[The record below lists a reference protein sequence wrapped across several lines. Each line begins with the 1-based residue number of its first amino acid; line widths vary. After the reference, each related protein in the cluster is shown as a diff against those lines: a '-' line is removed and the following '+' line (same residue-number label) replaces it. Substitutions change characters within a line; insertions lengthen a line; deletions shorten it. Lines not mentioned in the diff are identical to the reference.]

1 MFPRRVCLALA
12 MAPLCLSDVALSPGS
27 RARSGH
33 HAGSLSA
40 CAGER
45 APVPEVLTYHL
56 RGGAFPGSDRPDVA
70 VHVPPGFDATRRPGL
85 ILYFHGWQGCVGAAL
100 AATDVPCADQ
110 GLPRPGANLIAQVDA
125 SRVNAV
131 LVAVEVRADAPTG
144 EPGRMAM
151 PGGARDLLR
160 ELFAEKLAEPL
171 GCALDPD
178 ALDRVVVVAHS
189 GGYQAAAGVLA
200 VGDLPR
206 ITEVDLL
213 DALYGGQDVFVRWI
227 ADDARRFDSR
237 VSARLRFVDLYTCCS
252 GTMGP
257 SRSMVARV
265 KDILDPVDLAHGI
278 HDDDGDTDLA
288 PEELLGPVLFKRV
301 ARAHSDLPRMYARA
315 LLETAGFAPI
325 APR

>member
-1 MFPRRVCLALA
+1 M
-12 MAPLCLSDVALSPGS
+12 
-27 RARSGH
+27 
-33 HAGSLSA
+33 
-40 CAGER
+40 
-45 APVPEVLTYHL
+45 
-56 RGGAFPGSDRPDVA
+56 
-70 VHVPPGFDATRRPGL
+70 
-85 ILYFHGWQGCVGAAL
+85 
-100 AATDVPCADQ
+100 DVPCADP
-110 GLPRPGANLIAQVDA
+110 GLPRPAANLIAQVDA

-171 GCALDPD
+171 GCALEPD

-213 DALYGGQDVFVRWI
+213 DALYGGQDVFARWI
-227 ADDARRFDSR
+227 ADDAPRFDSR
-237 VSARLRFVDLYTCCS
+237 ASARLRFVDLYTCCS

-257 SRSMVARV
+257 SRSLVTRV
-265 KDILDPVDLAHGI
+265 KDILDSVDLVQGV

-288 PEELLGPVLFKRV
+288 PEQLLGPVLFKRV
-301 ARAHSDLPRMYARA
+301 ARAHSDLPRTYVRA